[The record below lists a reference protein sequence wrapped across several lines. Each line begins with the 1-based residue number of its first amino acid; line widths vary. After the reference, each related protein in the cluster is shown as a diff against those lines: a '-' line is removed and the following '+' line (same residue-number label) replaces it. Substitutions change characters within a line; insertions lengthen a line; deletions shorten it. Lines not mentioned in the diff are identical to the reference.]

1 MRKVAQVW
9 NGQAEVDTLDDLVT
23 STYVGHIGMRDRDLT
38 RLKEDIAA
46 YRAASP
52 GVRFQIEHQFGDGT
66 YVASRV
72 TAHAPAGGEGG
83 RPTMAVGLNISR
95 WEEGLLAEEWAV
107 WETSAPPE

>member
-9 NGQAEVDTLDDLVT
+9 NGEAEVDLLDDLVT
-23 STYVGHIGMRDRDLT
+23 STYVGHIGLRDRDLS

-52 GVRFQIEHQFGDGT
+52 GVRFRIEHRFSDGA
-66 YVASRV
+66 YVATRV
-72 TAHAPAGGEGG
+72 TAHAPGEDEAE
-83 RPTMAVGLNISR
+83 RAPMAVGLNISR
-95 WEEGLLAEEWAV
+95 WEGGLLAEEWAV